1 MFDVKMVA
9 AKLREARIK
18 KNMTQNNLADELGIS
33 FQAVSNWERGNSLPD
48 ISKYEDLCQIL
59 DIDLEYLLGIS
70 TDTQT
75 VSKLLD
81 RRKKEISVPIT
92 IKEIAPVIPLVPPNE
107 LKEVVEDS
115 IDKADITIGE
125 FSMMAPFLDEET
137 INKLSENIAATN
149 ISELTSIAPFISQHH
164 LDKMSENITATSISE
179 LTNIAPFV
187 SQHCLDKMSENIAA
201 TNISELTSIAPFV
214 SQHCL
219 DKMSE
224 NIAATNISELTSIA
238 PFVSQPHLDKMCECI
253 NPSKTSELLQIAPFL
268 SPTVFANLVLKT
280 QNYIKISFHELL
292 EITPFLETQALEQ
305 IIENVEI
312 GEKDTDR
319 LLDIAPF
326 LSNEAFGKLVRKT
339 YCSTSV

>member
-81 RRKKEISVPIT
+81 RRKNEISVPIT

-179 LTNIAPFV
+179 LT
-187 SQHCLDKMSENIAA
+187 
-201 TNISELTSIAPFV
+201 
-214 SQHCL
+214 
-219 DKMSE
+219 
-224 NIAATNISELTSIA
+224 SIA

-253 NPSKTSELLQIAPFL
+253 NPSKISELLQIAPFL

-292 EITPFLETQALEQ
+292 QITPFLETQALEQ

>member
-149 ISELTSIAPFISQHH
+149 ISELTSIAPF
-164 LDKMSENITATSISE
+164 
-179 LTNIAPFV
+179 
-187 SQHCLDKMSENIAA
+187 
-201 TNISELTSIAPFV
+201 
-214 SQHCL
+214 
-219 DKMSE
+219 
-224 NIAATNISELTSIA
+224 
-238 PFVSQPHLDKMCECI
+238 VSQPHLDKMCECI

>member
-81 RRKKEISVPIT
+81 RRKNEISVPIT

-149 ISELTSIAPFISQHH
+149 ISELTSIAPFISQHR
-164 LDKMSENITATSISE
+164 LDKMSENIT
-179 LTNIAPFV
+179 
-187 SQHCLDKMSENIAA
+187 A

-214 SQHCL
+214 SQHRL

-224 NIAATNISELTSIA
+224 NITATSISELTSIA

-253 NPSKTSELLQIAPFL
+253 NPSKISELLQIAPFL

-292 EITPFLETQALEQ
+292 QITPFLETQALEQ

-312 GEKDTDR
+312 GEKGTDR

-339 YCSTSV
+339 YCSTNV

>member
-179 LTNIAPFV
+179 LT
-187 SQHCLDKMSENIAA
+187 
-201 TNISELTSIAPFV
+201 SIAPFV

>member
-214 SQHCL
+214 SQ
-219 DKMSE
+219 
-224 NIAATNISELTSIA
+224 
-238 PFVSQPHLDKMCECI
+238 PHLDKMCECI